1 MNKLNKESS
10 IYKQPTLQLPTFNR
24 WLQILQKHSRKFE
37 KYGSFLPVQEELLKQ
52 IYDAISVR
60 TKSTV
65 FTFTAPPASGKTHI
79 IALCASYFHN
89 RSIPTCVVVPNNEL
103 KIDFGNELHE
113 VKYEST
119 IPLPIISIGA
129 YVRRRIEFEFAF
141 IDEAHNLRSAIE
153 LDSEIVKSIHL
164 EKGDPIYDHVLTSL
178 DKNEGFKTKELSTE
192 TAHDI
197 LQRLRG
203 SEYERDARQLLKTL
217 SQWRGF
223 CVVSDITCDL
233 KFLIADPHRR
243 SLLPKGRLFLFSAT
257 LLDQEELQFYCG
269 ISQEIIGTLGQGQ
282 NFVPKKNVTY
292 RYTPFEADSEKRD
305 FVVSLLKSTKLSTLI
320 LFNNNATCLRWSEEF
335 SRKLGERVITMQSG
349 LHYSKRLQLYRE
361 FLAHPEQILLTSS
374 SAYWEG
380 ITFRNLRL
388 LILPDL
394 PIPQP
399 SLLEIAL
406 RRHTQYR
413 RIAKRRLIQGM
424 GRIGRSPQEGGI
436 CLLLFRPNGIAD
448 IRLIT
453 KEKAKHLIRNLKI
466 ACA

>member
-1 MNKLNKESS
+1 MYE
-10 IYKQPTLQLPTFNR
+10 QPTLRLPAFNR
-24 WLQILQKHSRKFE
+24 WLQILQKHSKKFE
-37 KYGSFLPVQEELLKQ
+37 KYGSFLPAQEELLKQ
-52 IYDAISVR
+52 IYETISAK
-60 TKSTV
+60 TKSAV

-89 RSIPTCVVVPNNEL
+89 RGISTCVVVPNNEL
-103 KIDFGNELHE
+103 KVDFENELPE

-119 IPLPIISIGA
+119 KSLPIISIGS
-129 YVRRRIEFEFAF
+129 YVRRRIEFEFVF
-141 IDEAHNLRSAIE
+141 VDEAHNLRSAIE

-164 EKGDPIYDHVLTSL
+164 EKGDPVYDHVFISL
-178 DKNEGFKTKELSTE
+178 DKNEGFKTKELSME

-203 SEYERDARQLLKTL
+203 SEYEREARQLLKTL

-223 CVVSDITCDL
+223 CVISDITCDL
-233 KFLIADPHRR
+233 KFLIADPNRR
-243 SLLPKGRLFLFSAT
+243 SLMPKGKLFLFSAT
-257 LLDQEELQFYCG
+257 LLDQEELQFYCN
-269 ISQEIIGTLGQGQ
+269 ISQEIIGAQGQGQ
-282 NFVPKKNVTY
+282 SFVPKKNVTY
-292 RYTPFEADSEKRD
+292 RYTSFEADRGKRD
-305 FVVSLLKSTKLSTLI
+305 FAVSLLKSTKLSTLI

-335 SRKLGERVITMQSG
+335 SKELGKRVITMQSG
-349 LHYSKRLQLYRE
+349 LHYSKRFQLYRK

-380 ITFRNLRL
+380 ITFKNLRL
-388 LILPDL
+388 LIIPNL

-424 GRIGRSPQEGGI
+424 GRIGRSSQERGI
-436 CLLLFRPNGIAD
+436 CLLLFQPKGIAN
-448 IRLIT
+448 IRPIT
-453 KEKAKHLIRNLKI
+453 KEKAKHLTRNLKTGPR
-466 ACA
+466 ARCLVQ